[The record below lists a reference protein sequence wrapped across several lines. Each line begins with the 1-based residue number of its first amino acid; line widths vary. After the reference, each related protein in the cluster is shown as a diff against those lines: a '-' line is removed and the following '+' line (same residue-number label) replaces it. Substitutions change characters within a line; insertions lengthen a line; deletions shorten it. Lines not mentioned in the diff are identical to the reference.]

1 MIGSVV
7 SSVRSSSCLETGSN
21 KSNQAKVNSC
31 ILITK
36 LLTHVFKISVGDSSC
51 WSYITKPLSKLWYLD
66 YQSKHVL
73 SKITKL
79 NLCNCL
85 YSGWLFFS
93 EKNGSQILVPMTM
106 ISISPNGHDSWLQVG
121 SKLLD
126 RWCCRGWLVKIFLV
140 TKTLPETDWKRT
152 CIEMFLPKGLDF
164 ATYQLPQK
172 KTLFPKR
179 KCVYFPTYW
188 CSGGRKNVALSGRR
202 CVFLWQKS
210 GCLKLR
216 NNRMK
221 RASETQVR

>member
-1 MIGSVV
+1 MIAPADLISPN
-7 SSVRSSSCLETGSN
+7 RW
-21 KSNQAKVNSC
+21 VNC
-31 ILITK
+31 GILITN
-36 LLTHVFKISVGDSSC
+36 LSMFCQRSPNSICVIVFTQV
-51 WSYITKPLSKLWYLD
+51 D
-66 YQSKHVL
+66 YSFLK
-73 SKITKL
+73 
-79 NLCNCL
+79 
-85 YSGWLFFS
+85 
-93 EKNGSQILVPMTM
+93 KNGSQILVPMTM

-126 RWCCRGWLVKIFLV
+126 RWCWRGWLVKIFLV

-202 CVFLWQKS
+202 RVFLWQKS
-210 GCLKLR
+210 GCLKLC